1 MRKRFVSSICSFVM
15 ILGLILC
22 AGAEAG
28 ASDSRPM
35 IDGSYLTQDLESTG
49 TAAPVTRGV
58 NLQTGYSKIRRVAD
72 GVIYVG
78 GTTIANQVCESI
90 QVGVLVE
97 RAHLEDEEWEF
108 VDSWLHE
115 NTNATTAST
124 SKRLEV
130 EGGWY
135 YRVCCIHTADGDIA
149 ESSTDGLYVPEY

>member
-1 MRKRFVSSICSFVM
+1 MRKRLVSGICSFVM
-15 ILGLILC
+15 ILSLVFCVGV
-22 AGAEAG
+22 EAG

-35 IDGSYLTQDLESTG
+35 IDGSYLTQDMESIG
-49 TAAPVTRGV
+49 TATPVTRGV
-58 NLQTGYSKIRRVAD
+58 HLQTGYSKLRRVAD

-78 GTTIANQVCESI
+78 GTTIANHTCESV

-97 RAHLEDEEWEF
+97 RVRPDEEEWHY
-108 VDSWLHE
+108 VDSWIHE

-135 YRVCCIHTADGDIA
+135 YRVSCLHSADGDIA